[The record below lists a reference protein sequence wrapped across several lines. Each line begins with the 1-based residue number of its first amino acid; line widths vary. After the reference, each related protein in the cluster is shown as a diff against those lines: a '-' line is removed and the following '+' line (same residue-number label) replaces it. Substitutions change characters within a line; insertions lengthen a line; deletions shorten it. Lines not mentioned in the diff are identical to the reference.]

1 MLLIAIPLL
10 IIIFLRRSFYH
21 LLEKWGFT
29 ISKNQIN
36 VDENL
41 PNFFQAVKLSDA
53 DWMVFE
59 NSNLRTNYGYNFI
72 PVTVEER
79 LDDW

>member
-1 MLLIAIPLL
+1 MG
-10 IIIFLRRSFYH
+10 Y
-21 LLEKWGFT
+21 T
-29 ISKNQIN
+29 ISQNKIS

-59 NSNLRTNYGYNFI
+59 NMNLRNQYGF
-72 PVTVEER
+72 
-79 LDDW
+79 